1 MMRPKKLEHLSLA
14 SLFNLISHFRVRPEP
29 TWVEQISV
37 ATNALPY
44 LASLSVMKK
53 CYNIDTR
60 SKCGMRLAVFA
71 GDDEL
76 DLELFLFS
84 FSSWKKWRFWDI
96 HIFFPLFATTFLHI
110 FKISRSENEHLSHFL
125 SLTSHHGKTMAVQI
139 RWKSQRVGSILSQ
152 KYAIYDSTPSTSPP
166 NDT

>member
-44 LASLSVMKK
+44 LASLSVTKKK

-84 FSSWKKWRFWDI
+84 FSSWKKMKILRHS
-96 HIFFPLFATTFLHI
+96 HILSFICDYFFTYLQNFSLRKWTFESFFFINFPSRQNYGCSNSLKIAASGLHI
-110 FKISRSENEHLSHFL
+110 IS
-125 SLTSHHGKTMAVQI
+125 KVCYQ
-139 RWKSQRVGSILSQ
+139 W
-152 KYAIYDSTPSTSPP
+152 
-166 NDT
+166 

>member
-1 MMRPKKLEHLSLA
+1 
-14 SLFNLISHFRVRPEP
+14 
-29 TWVEQISV
+29 VEQISV

-44 LASLSVMKK
+44 LASLSVMKKK

-84 FSSWKKWRFWDI
+84 FSS
-96 HIFFPLFATTFLHI
+96 
-110 FKISRSENEHLSHFL
+110 
-125 SLTSHHGKTMAVQI
+125 
-139 RWKSQRVGSILSQ
+139 
-152 KYAIYDSTPSTSPP
+152 
-166 NDT
+166 